1 MPEVCRAG
9 DDRHVGHASSTPN
22 PYHQTA
28 YVAGLNSKV
37 TVEGSLAI
45 VVGDL
50 TGCGDPA
57 VGGSSKVSIGGI
69 AVHRRGDATGGHGSW
84 RPNSAA
90 TGSSKVSA
98 GG

>member
-9 DDRHVGHASSTPN
+9 DDEHVGHASATPN
-22 PYHQTA
+22 PYHRTA
-28 YVAGLNSKV
+28 YVASNNTKV

-45 VVGDL
+45 VVGDT

-57 VGGSSKVSIGGI
+57 VGGSSKVRIGGI
-69 AVHRRGDATGGHGSW
+69 PVHRRGDATGGHGSW
-84 RPNSAA
+84 VPNQAA
-90 TGSSKVSA
+90 TGSSKVNA